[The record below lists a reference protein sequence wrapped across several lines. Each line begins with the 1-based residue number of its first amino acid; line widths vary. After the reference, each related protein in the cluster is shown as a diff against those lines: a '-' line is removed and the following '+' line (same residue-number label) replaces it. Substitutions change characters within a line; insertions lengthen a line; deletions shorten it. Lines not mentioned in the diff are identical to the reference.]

1 MKTLYLECAM
11 GAAGDMLSAALLE
24 LFPDPDEM
32 LKKLNAFG
40 IPGVVF
46 SKERVLKCGIAG
58 THISVSVDGA
68 EEHED
73 MHAHGHAH
81 THDEHHAHHHHSSLH
96 DIEHMVTDHLRVSDV
111 VKRDVL
117 GVYKLIAE
125 AEGHVHGVPV
135 TEIHFHEVG
144 TMDAVADIT
153 AVCFLMR
160 ELSPDQVVAS
170 PVRVGSGSVK
180 CAHGIL
186 PVPAP
191 ATAHLLRGIPIYGGD
206 IPCELCTPTGAA
218 LLKRFVTRFGAM
230 PVMSVGAIGYGM
242 GTKDLPQANC
252 LRAMLGESE
261 DAPESIL
268 QLSCNIDDM
277 TAEELGCAME
287 RLFEAGALDVFTT
300 PIGMKKCRPGTLLSV
315 ICDVGDREK
324 LIRAVFR
331 HTSTLG
337 VRENV
342 LRRYVL
348 ARSVSTVETSA
359 GSVRK
364 KVASGYGV
372 ERVKYEYDDVA
383 RIAGERNISL
393 AAARKLLDDGKL

>member
-1 MKTLYLECAM
+1 MRILYLDCAM
-11 GAAGDMLSAALLE
+11 GAAGDMLTAALLE

-46 SKERVLKCGIAG
+46 ARERGQKCGIVG
-58 THISVSVDGA
+58 THIAVSVDGA

-81 THDEHHAHHHHSSLH
+81 THGDHHSHHHRSLH
-96 DIEHMVTDHLRVSDV
+96 DIEHMVMDHLCVSDV

-125 AEGHVHGVPV
+125 AESFVHGASV

-144 TMDAVADIT
+144 TMDAIADIA

-160 ELSPDQVVAS
+160 ELAPDQVVAS

-191 ATAHLLRGIPIYGGD
+191 ATAYLLRGVPIYGGN

-218 LLKRFVTRFGAM
+218 LLKYFVTRFEAM

-252 LRAMLGESE
+252 LRAMLGESA
-261 DAPESIL
+261 DATESVL

-300 PIGMKKCRPGTLLSV
+300 PIGMKKCRPGTLLEV
-315 ICDVGDREK
+315 ICSVEDREK
-324 LIRAVFR
+324 LVRAVFR

-337 VRENV
+337 IRENV

-348 ARSVSTVETSA
+348 TRSVATVETSV

-364 KVASGYGV
+364 KIASGYGV

-383 RIAGERNISL
+383 SIAGEKHISL
-393 AAARKLLDDGKL
+393 AEARKLLEDGKL